1 MKSPSSR
8 FRYITRKR
16 RWTQL
21 WIIYGLHQ
29 DPLRVTIN
37 VTCCSRLQMVFGHYL
52 VLKSYPTRYIA
63 SHLYIS
69 QFTLFFFHL
78 QTSSLTVFNYRLSL
92 EKKSPRD
99 TGIFCPFWI
108 LFFLPRLRTKRPS
121 NIDFR
126 LCLRFKKKQHCCQ
139 QPIL

>member
-1 MKSPSSR
+1 MVYIKTPLGLPLTLHVVLDCRWCLVISWYSKVIPQDIQLHIYIFLSL
-8 FRYITRKR
+8 RY
-16 RWTQL
+16 
-21 WIIYGLHQ
+21 
-29 DPLRVTIN
+29 
-37 VTCCSRLQMVFGHYL
+37 
-52 VLKSYPTRYIA
+52 
-63 SHLYIS
+63 
-69 QFTLFFFHL
+69 FFFHL

-121 NIDFR
+121 NIDYC